1 MSPLG
6 KSGGRSAG
14 NRTGEG
20 AVRRAT
26 PRERDGIDAPGREA
40 PRRTQEDSAPWIW
53 TPRGE
58 RFLSFVA
65 FASLLIFCG
74 LTSIAIA
81 EWLGIL

>member
-14 NRTGEG
+14 NRLGEG
-20 AVRRAT
+20 AAHRAT
-26 PRERDGIDAPGREA
+26 PRERDGIDAPGQA
-40 PRRTQEDSAPWIW
+40 PGDTRQSYEPWIW

-58 RFLSFVA
+58 RLMEVLAFGSFLI
-65 FASLLIFCG
+65 LCG

-81 EWLGIL
+81 KLFGII

>member
-14 NRTGEG
+14 NRLGEG
-20 AVRRAT
+20 AARRST
-26 PRERDGIDAPGREA
+26 PRERDGIDAPGQGPEDTR
-40 PRRTQEDSAPWIW
+40 PSQEPWIW

-58 RFLSFVA
+58 RFLNVLAFGSFLMLC
-65 FASLLIFCG
+65 F

-81 EWLGIL
+81 VWLGLL